1 MLTTLDAILLD
12 SLKAGQYKIRLI
24 DDENENGIWDTGKL
38 SNVFAEKFRYPSE
51 IIMGRLG
58 YRDQLKE

>member
-38 SNVFAEKFRYPSE
+38 SERVLAEKFRYFP
-51 IIMGRLG
+51 
-58 YRDQLKE
+58 LKLS